1 MRRDAS
7 KVETRSGNMST
18 IPAGANKSKVGQVSV
33 AVGSCRGCD
42 AISSGMSC
50 DAVGSH
56 MC

>member
-1 MRRDAS
+1 VRRDAS